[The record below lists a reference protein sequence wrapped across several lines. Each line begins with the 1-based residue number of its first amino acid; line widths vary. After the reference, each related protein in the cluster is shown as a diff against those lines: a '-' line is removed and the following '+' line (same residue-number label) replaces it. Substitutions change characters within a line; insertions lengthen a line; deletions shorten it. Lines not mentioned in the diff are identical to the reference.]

1 MKKLIVPMV
10 LSIVLTGCG
19 EVNVSKEEYQLVKGS
34 EFLDENEKAL
44 VGNIKV
50 IPDFK
55 MNTLNRERNIWVYL
69 PPSYDESN
77 DNYPVL
83 YMQDGQS
90 LFKSKETEWQV
101 DESLE
106 SIFKDKKAKE
116 TIIVGIES
124 DPETRFN
131 EYAPWKNQVNDGGEG
146 DLYVDFI
153 VKELKP
159 YIDEKFRTLKDRE
172 NTSIAGASMGGYISL
187 YATMKYQ
194 DVFGKVAA
202 FSPIFGF
209 NKAPYVAF
217 INKEKM
223 KEDVKI
229 YLDAG
234 ENEEEFPLAAQ
245 DVKEMEELLLNVGF
259 NQEHVNVVI
268 DPDGI
273 HRIESW
279 SKRFPEAFI
288 WLMNN

>member
-1 MKKLIVPMV
+1 
-10 LSIVLTGCG
+10 
-19 EVNVSKEEYQLVKGS
+19 
-34 EFLDENEKAL
+34 
-44 VGNIKV
+44 
-50 IPDFK
+50 
-55 MNTLNRERNIWVYL
+55 
-69 PPSYDESN
+69 
-77 DNYPVL
+77 
-83 YMQDGQS
+83 
-90 LFKSKETEWQV
+90 
-101 DESLE
+101 
-106 SIFKDKKAKE
+106 
-116 TIIVGIES
+116 
-124 DPETRFN
+124 
-131 EYAPWKNQVNDGGEG
+131 
-146 DLYVDFI
+146 
-153 VKELKP
+153 
-159 YIDEKFRTLKDRE
+159 
-172 NTSIAGASMGGYISL
+172 MGGYISL

-202 FSPIFGF
+202 FSPILGF

>member
-1 MKKLIVPMV
+1 M
-10 LSIVLTGCG
+10 
-19 EVNVSKEEYQLVKGS
+19 
-34 EFLDENEKAL
+34 
-44 VGNIKV
+44 
-50 IPDFK
+50 
-55 MNTLNRERNIWVYL
+55 
-69 PPSYDESN
+69 
-77 DNYPVL
+77 
-83 YMQDGQS
+83 
-90 LFKSKETEWQV
+90 
-101 DESLE
+101 
-106 SIFKDKKAKE
+106 FKDKKAKE

-234 ENEEEFPLAAQ
+234 ENEEEFPLVYFA
-245 DVKEMEELLLNVGF
+245 
-259 NQEHVNVVI
+259 
-268 DPDGI
+268 
-273 HRIESW
+273 R
-279 SKRFPEAFI
+279 
-288 WLMNN
+288 